1 MAPADPELDDGADD
15 EPNEPE
21 LDDDPELDDEPE
33 LADEPEPE
41 VAPLPE
47 DPVLEDPVLE
57 DPVPDDPVPELA
69 ECPVLAEFDDPV
81 LLLLVVLCAAAGS
94 PTITTPA
101 AATPTIPA
109 PMVALRSRR
118 RAWSRAEM
126 ADTVRSSLFITE
138 LLCTATDP
146 SSLGPGDLAALGSP
160 SVLALSSQGF
170 RPGRRG
176 RTALPARPPR
186 PHSGRGRRRR
196 HA

>member
-1 MAPADPELDDGADD
+1 VAPADPELDDGADD

-41 VAPLPE
+41 DPVLE

-69 ECPVLAEFDDPV
+69 ECPV

-101 AATPTIPA
+101 AATPTIPV

-118 RAWSRAEM
+118 RAWSRAKM
-126 ADTVRSSLFITE
+126 ADTVRSSLCIQG
-138 LLCTATDP
+138 LLYRGQYPISVGGA
-146 SSLGPGDLAALGSP
+146 DLTMLGS
-160 SVLALSSQGF
+160 SSPVAQSPAA
-170 RPGRRG
+170 RPGRPG
-176 RTALPARPPR
+176 
-186 PHSGRGRRRR
+186 
-196 HA
+196 

>member
-15 EPNEPE
+15 EPSEPE

-41 VAPLPE
+41 
-47 DPVLEDPVLE
+47 DPVPADPVLE

-69 ECPVLAEFDDPV
+69 ECPV

-101 AATPTIPA
+101 AATPTIPV

-118 RAWSRAEM
+118 RAWSRAKM
-126 ADTVRSSLFITE
+126 ADTVRSSLCIQG
-138 LLCTATDP
+138 LLYRGQYPISVGGA
-146 SSLGPGDLAALGSP
+146 DLTMLGS
-160 SVLALSSQGF
+160 SSPVAQSPAA
-170 RPGRRG
+170 RPGRPG
-176 RTALPARPPR
+176 
-186 PHSGRGRRRR
+186 
-196 HA
+196 

>member
-21 LDDDPELDDEPE
+21 L
-33 LADEPEPE
+33 ADEPEPE
-41 VAPLPE
+41 VAPLP
-47 DPVLEDPVLE
+47 EDPVLE

-81 LLLLVVLCAAAGS
+81 LLLLLVLCAAAGS

-118 RAWSRAEM
+118 RAWSRAKM
-126 ADTVRSSLFITE
+126 ADTVRSSLCIQG
-138 LLCTATDP
+138 LLYR
-146 SSLGPGDLAALGSP
+146 GQYP
-160 SVLALSSQGF
+160 SVSAA
-170 RPGRRG
+170 PI
-176 RTALPARPPR
+176 
-186 PHSGRGRRRR
+186 
-196 HA
+196 

>member
-1 MAPADPELDDGADD
+1 VAPADPELDDGADD
-15 EPNEPE
+15 EPSEPE

-41 VAPLPE
+41 
-47 DPVLEDPVLE
+47 DPVPADPVLE

-101 AATPTIPA
+101 AATPTIPV

-118 RAWSRAEM
+118 RAWSRAKM
-126 ADTVRSSLFITE
+126 ADTVRSSLCIQG
-138 LLCTATDP
+138 LLYRGQYPISVGGA
-146 SSLGPGDLAALGSP
+146 DLTMLGS
-160 SVLALSSQGF
+160 SSPVAQSPAA
-170 RPGRRG
+170 RPGRPG
-176 RTALPARPPR
+176 
-186 PHSGRGRRRR
+186 
-196 HA
+196 

>member
-1 MAPADPELDDGADD
+1 MAPADPALDDGADD

-41 VAPLPE
+41 
-47 DPVLEDPVLE
+47 DPVPADPVLE

-69 ECPVLAEFDDPV
+69 ECPV

-101 AATPTIPA
+101 AATPTIPV

-118 RAWSRAEM
+118 RAWSRAKM
-126 ADTVRSSLFITE
+126 ADTVRSSLCIQG
-138 LLCTATDP
+138 LLYRGQYPISVGGA
-146 SSLGPGDLAALGSP
+146 DLTMLGS
-160 SVLALSSQGF
+160 SSPVAQSPAA
-170 RPGRRG
+170 RPGRPG
-176 RTALPARPPR
+176 
-186 PHSGRGRRRR
+186 
-196 HA
+196 